1 MKSKQT
7 SYHKSNHIVYKC
19 TYHIIFC
26 PKYRRKIFKDGIDET
41 LKELI
46 YNFSLKKKFSILE
59 MEIMEDH
66 IHLLVD
72 MYPEYSPLEMVKQLK
87 YYTAKELKIQYP
99 EINKRLP
106 NLWTRSCFISTV
118 GGAPLEI
125 VKQYIENQKKN

>member
-46 YNFSLKKKFSILE
+46 YNFSLKKNFSILE

-87 YYTAKELKIQYP
+87 YYTAIYANIRMYKNDHLKMY
-99 EINKRLP
+99 N
-106 NLWTRSCFISTV
+106 
-118 GGAPLEI
+118 
-125 VKQYIENQKKN
+125 